1 MFKKIISTLLLI
13 AIVLVTLFI
22 FIAYGRK
29 NLILSKE
36 YVKEKYRFSNSHF
49 ITWKGG
55 ELHYTDSGKG
65 IPILMI
71 HGFGGSNWDFRI
83 LDSLLNDK
91 YRVIRV
97 DLPGFGLSDFPK
109 QIGTN
114 PDYIAVYNAY
124 FNFLID
130 TLHIDTCYVM
140 GNSLGGLMSWNL
152 AVNRPDVVKKLVLF
166 NSAGYD
172 MKAVM
177 KTARADEFRNPI
189 VQLVLKKGIPIF
201 LTKNGMNRVFYNK
214 KMLTQE
220 RTQRINDL
228 WNRAGNLQQI
238 INMALSDAYPNPER
252 IKQIECPT
260 LIVWGKQDII
270 INPKYA
276 AQFHADIKNSREIIY
291 DSCGHVPMMEKPM
304 QVQHDV
310 LTFLQYY

>member
-238 INMALSDAYPNPER
+238 INMALSDAYPNTER